1 MKDYDRLVLR
11 YIIEFKKTNGYS
23 PTIRE
28 IADGLNTKNTTY
40 IQDSLSRLRCNEY
53 ITMKDGQARTIV
65 VKKFI

>member
-40 IQDSLSRLRCNEY
+40 IQESLSRLQANEY
-53 ITMKDGQARTIV
+53 ITMKDRQARTIV

>member
-11 YIIEFKKTNGYS
+11 YVIEFKKTNGYA

-40 IQDSLSRLRCNEY
+40 IQESLSRLQANEY
-53 ITMKDGQARTIV
+53 ITMKDRQARTIV

>member
-1 MKDYDRLVLR
+1 MKDYDRLVLI
-11 YIIEFKKTNGYS
+11 YVIEFKKTNGYS

-40 IQDSLSRLRCNEY
+40 IQESLSRLQANEY
-53 ITMKDGQARTIV
+53 ITMKDRQARTIV

>member
-11 YIIEFKKTNGYS
+11 YVIEFKKTNGYS

-28 IADGLNTKNTTY
+28 ISDGLNTKNTTY
-40 IQDSLSRLRCNEY
+40 IQESLSRLQANEY
-53 ITMKDGQARTIV
+53 ITMKERQARTIV